1 MKGRR
6 IAPGCCGSCGGPCDV
21 PSIDNHGVSYLGC
34 RRCTIVLTPELATS
48 YAAPL
53 SAPEG
58 GARKRRKAKP
68 TMALKQR
75 RYAQDTKVEVGAS
88 QAELKSLLR
97 KAGAAQMLTGD
108 DAERNMILLGFTLSG
123 RQYRIKACTERPSRR
138 CDTMQL
144 EREAWRAMVLIVKA
158 KLEVVAM
165 GHGSVEEEFLA
176 NLVLPSGAT
185 VGDDVLPK
193 VAQAYETGQMPP
205 LLGTGA

>member
-1 MKGRR
+1 MKASVRLR
-6 IAPGCCGSCGGPCDV
+6 AF
-21 PSIDNHGVSYLGC
+21 SIQIEGDTSSVRKLGEM
-34 RRCTIVLTPELATS
+34 ISVASDDATS
-48 YAAPL
+48 YPAAL
-53 SAPEG
+53 SASKG

-108 DAERNMILLGFTLSG
+108 DADRNMILLGFTLGG
-123 RQYRIKACTERPSRR
+123 RQYRIKASTERPSRR
-138 CDTMQL
+138 CESEQL

-165 GHGSVEEEFLA
+165 GHGTVEEEFMS
-176 NLVLPSGAT
+176 NLVLPSGQT
-185 VGDDVLPK
+185 LGDEVLPK
-193 VAQAYETGQMPP
+193 VAHAYETGVMPP
-205 LLGTGA
+205 LLAMG

>member
-6 IAPGCCGSCGGPCDV
+6 IPPGHCGNCGGPCDV
-21 PSIDNHGVSYLGC
+21 PSVDNHGVSYLGC
-34 RRCTIVLTPELATS
+34 RRCTIVLPPELATG
-48 YAAPL
+48 YAPRF
-53 SAPEG
+53 SAPAG
-58 GARKRRKAKP
+58 GTRKRKAKP

-108 DAERNMILLGFTLSG
+108 DADRNMILLGFTLGG
-123 RQYRIKACTERPSRR
+123 RQYRIKASTDRPSRR
-138 CDTMQL
+138 CESEQL

-165 GHGSVEEEFLA
+165 GHGTVEEEFMS
-176 NLVLPSGAT
+176 NLVLPSGQT
-185 VGDDVLPK
+185 LGDEVLPK
-193 VAQAYETGQMPP
+193 VAQAYSTGDMPP
-205 LLGTGA
+205 LLLGM